1 MIKKNYISLAALVVL
16 FIIPGI
22 VAYFAFQDPSAF
34 GLKPTNHGQFIKPP
48 FLLSELK
55 NNKKWRLVYFS
66 RHDCTEECMGD
77 LDKMARI
84 RLALG
89 RRLYNVDSYFFMPQS
104 AEDLTEEQEKIL
116 QDVNISVLKFS
127 VDGKEYQRVFDKERA
142 FFIVSPEN
150 YLILSFA
157 ADTPS
162 EDIFADLKKLVND

>member
-1 MIKKNYISLAALVVL
+1 MIKKNYLSLAALVVL

-22 VAYFAFQDPSAF
+22 VAYFAYKDPSAF
-34 GLKPTNHGQFIKPP
+34 GLKSTNHGEFIKPP
-48 FLLSELK
+48 VLMSELK

-66 RHDCTEECMGD
+66 RNDCTEECMGY

-89 RRLYNVDSYFFMPQS
+89 RRLYNVDSYLFMPQNS
-104 AEDLTEEQEKIL
+104 KDLTEEQEKIV
-116 QDVNISVLKFS
+116 QDVNISVLKFAA
-127 VDGKEYQRVFDKERA
+127 DGREYQRAFNKEHA
-142 FFIVSPEN
+142 FFIISPEN